1 MKSRN
6 NPSPLL
12 RTSVTAALFAAFAAQ
27 PAMAERPMAVDDAG
41 TLDRGG
47 AKLDFGWSK
56 DDRVRGWDA
65 AAGYGPIDN
74 VELELAFEIARD
86 HDTSPR
92 TELSGV
98 GFAAKWVPLQQE
110 TGLSAGL
117 KAEIGRARADDQLGN
132 KETARTSALT
142 GLASWTFEAGQII
155 HLNLGHEWERIDGDT
170 EGLNV
175 WGLGFDQP
183 LSERVQLTLEVFGT
197 EHGRPDKAVGLRWEI
212 ADGLKVSVAAGY
224 GSSRSFANTGVAWE
238 F

>member
-1 MKSRN
+1 MKTKN
-6 NPSPLL
+6 NPFTFL
-12 RTSVTAALFAAFAAQ
+12 RTSVTAALLAAFAAQ
-27 PAMAERPMAVDDAG
+27 PVLAERPMAVDDAG

-56 DDRVRGWDA
+56 DDQVRGLDA

-74 VELELAFEIARD
+74 VELEFAFEMARD

-110 TGLSAGL
+110 AGLSAGL
-117 KAEIGRARADDQLGN
+117 KVELGRARADDQIGN
-132 KETARTSALT
+132 KETAYTRALI
-142 GLASWTFEAGQII
+142 GLASWAFASGQLI
-155 HLNLGHEWERIDGDT
+155 HLNLGHEWERINGDT

-183 LSERVQLTLEVFGT
+183 LSEAVQLTLEVFGA
-197 EHGRPDKAVGLRWEI
+197 EHSGPDKAIGLRWEV
-212 ADGLKVSVAAGY
+212 ADGLKLSAAAGH
-224 GSSRSFANTGVAWE
+224 GNSRSFANAGVAWE

>member
-1 MKSRN
+1 MKTKN
-6 NPSPLL
+6 NPFTFL
-12 RTSVTAALFAAFAAQ
+12 RTTVATGLLAALATQ

-56 DDRVRGWDA
+56 YDRVRGWDA

-74 VELELAFEIARD
+74 VELELAFEMARD

-98 GFAAKWVPLQQE
+98 GFAAKWVPLQQAA
-110 TGLSAGL
+110 GLSAGL

-132 KETARTSALT
+132 KETAYTRALI

-175 WGLGFDQP
+175 WGLGFDHP

-212 ADGLKVSVAAGY
+212 ADGLKVSAAAGY